1 MSEGKRLLLLIHT
14 FLYAIILILAL
25 KYCDVAVV
33 PRVTKIGLSTA
44 NFWFRSLW
52 HYNVNTEYSVL
63 WRVFT
68 QILGYISL
76 AACAFWAGLFFR
88 EVIKS
93 GCSDGVG
100 VDKNLAA
107 TFFLYVIAAAV
118 CLLFKLFPMNYSP
131 VAVAGKLKF
140 SASFPAFHVM
150 LIITAMGSSIFQLW
164 DIFGEKKKLAA
175 VLTALC
181 AVLMAAGIFGSMA
194 SGVYWLT
201 DIIGAILISSNMLL
215 LYSFFFYV

>member
-25 KYCDVAVV
+25 KQCDVAVV
-33 PRVTKIGLSTA
+33 PRVTKIGLSSL

-52 HYNVNTEYSVL
+52 RYDESTGYSVF

-68 QILGYISL
+68 QILGYVSL

-88 EVIKS
+88 ETVKS
-93 GCSDGVG
+93 GRLDGVV
-100 VDKNLAA
+100 VDKNLMA

-118 CLLFKLFPMNYSP
+118 CLLFKLFAVNNSP

-140 SASFPAFHVM
+140 ASSFPAFHVM
-150 LIITAMGSSIFQLW
+150 LFVIAMGSSIFQLW
-164 DIFGEKKKLAA
+164 DILGETKKLAA
-175 VLTALC
+175 GLTALC
-181 AVLMAAGIFGSMA
+181 AAIMAAGIFGSMA
-194 SGVYWLT
+194 SGVYWFT
-201 DIIGAILISSNMLL
+201 DIIGAILISSNLLL